1 MEPHLPHGRLGL
13 YIHVPWCLTRCPY
26 CVFFALPYSRK
37 AFERYVTTLEQEKAL
52 YLPIIDRPLSSVY
65 FGGGTPSLLSATQI
79 NAILSGL
86 PLCEDAEIT
95 LELNP
100 IQITPVFVQ
109 QLASTAVNRISL
121 GVQSLDDT
129 ELMLLGRKHKAA
141 DIAPAIKLLRDGGFT
156 NLSADLIYG
165 LPNSSAQLLSANLEQ
180 FLSLPIEHLSC
191 YLLEISFS
199 CALAHLI
206 GQIPPDEMLAEEYHL
221 IRKMAA
227 DAGFAQYEISNFAR
241 QGYQSRHNLL
251 YWQGDDYLALGASA
265 SGHFGGVKY
274 QNPADIDRHYQNVT
288 AGILFPE
295 SDNGR
300 FEASDYI
307 MMRLRLIEGLNF
319 SEYHKRFG
327 HSFGREAAIR
337 KLQQMGMLEQI
348 KDGIRLSDDALFISN
363 AVIAELL

>member
-1 MEPHLPHGRLGL
+1 
-13 YIHVPWCLTRCPY
+13 
-26 CVFFALPYSRK
+26 VFFALPYSRK

-100 IQITPVFVQ
+100 IQITPGFVQ

-206 GQIPPDEMLAEEYHL
+206 GQIPPDEYLAEEYHL

-265 SGHFGGVKY
+265 SGHFGSAKY
-274 QNPADIDRHYQNVT
+274 HNPADLEAYESNVR
-288 AGILFPE
+288 AGTIFPE
-295 SDNGR
+295 SDEGHN
-300 FEASDYI
+300 EAADYV
-307 MMRLRLIEGLNF
+307 MMRLRLREGLDF
-319 SEYHKRFG
+319 AEYQKRFG
-327 HSFGREAAIR
+327 QSFGRADSIN
-337 KLQQMGMLEQI
+337 KLHRLGMLEL
-348 KDGIRLSDDALFISN
+348 DDAGIRLSDEALFISN